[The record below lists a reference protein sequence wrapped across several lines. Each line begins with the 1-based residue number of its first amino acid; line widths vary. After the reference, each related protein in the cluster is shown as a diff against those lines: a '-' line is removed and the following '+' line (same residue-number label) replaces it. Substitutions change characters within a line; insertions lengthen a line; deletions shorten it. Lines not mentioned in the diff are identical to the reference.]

1 MPLPVCSRQAEA
13 VIIAHIVKLRRLVA
27 EGNSPENLRGQKA
40 ARGDYP
46 RCGTALGAVG
56 AEDGVAVV
64 AAALRDSASDI
75 LDSELAVRL
84 ILPLRMPEARAV
96 DSEELVRVISPAS
109 NFLPPLDSELAVR
122 ESLPM
127 AARRGVLTPPLAAS
141 FVESLDAVLESRA
154 PSVRGT
160 LASALDVL
168 PSRPPMATLLRR
180 SELIWLSPIA
190 MCSDPSAL
198 DVLRFLNIIVW
209 GGMSVY

>member
-141 FVESLDAVLESRA
+141 FVESLMLSSKAVRPLSEVPLLPRLTS
-154 PSVRGT
+154 S
-160 LASALDVL
+160 LADL
-168 PSRPPMATLLRR
+168 PWRLFSG
-180 SELIWLSPIA
+180 
-190 MCSDPSAL
+190 DPSSSGSHQLPCAL
-198 DVLRFLNIIVW
+198 IHLRL
-209 GGMSVY
+209 MSCDFSTS